1 MLIRGFKNQ
10 FIFTDNTKHIFR
22 ALKYRNYKLYFTG
35 QTVSLIGTWI
45 QMIAMSWLVYD
56 LTNSTFMLGLVGFVS
71 RVPSL
76 LFAPLAGVLAD
87 KMNKYKLLYLTQVL
101 SMLQAVIITVLLF
114 TKTIEIWHIVVLG
127 MFLGIINSFDMPI
140 RQSFVVEL
148 IEDKEDL
155 SNAIALNSAM
165 VNGARLIGPT
175 IAGVLVAALG
185 ESWCFFLNA
194 LSFVAILL
202 TLSLMK
208 VPKTFIEKK
217 NESYLRKLK
226 DGFKYAYDFKPIRYI
241 LLLLAL
247 ISMMGMP
254 FQVLMPYFA
263 KDVFQGGPYVL
274 GFLMAATGVGAL
286 AGALYLAYRKSVLG
300 LGKNLVYA
308 SLLFGAG
315 LIVFAISQNFILS
328 VTVLA
333 FTGFGMMVEIT
344 ASNTMLQTLAD
355 DDKRGRVMSFYTLA
369 FMGTVPL
376 GNLMTGVMSD
386 LIGVT
391 YTIILGG
398 ICCILG
404 AGYFALKLPVVR
416 KYARPIYIRK
426 EIIILDEELDSL

>member
-1 MLIRGFKNQ
+1 
-10 FIFTDNTKHIFR
+10 
-22 ALKYRNYKLYFTG
+22 
-35 QTVSLIGTWI
+35 
-45 QMIAMSWLVYD
+45 MIAMSWLVYD
-56 LTNSTFMLGLVGFVS
+56 LTHSTFMLGLVGFVS
-71 RVPSL
+71 RIPSL
-76 LFAPLAGVLAD
+76 LFAPVAGVLAD
-87 KMNKYKLLYLTQVL
+87 KMNKYKLLYLTQIL

-114 TKTIEIWHIVVLG
+114 TNTIEIWHIVVLG

-165 VNGARLIGPT
+165 VNGTRLIGPT
-175 IAGVLVAALG
+175 IAGVLVAAVG

-208 VPKTFIEKK
+208 VPKSFAEKK
-217 NESYLRKLK
+217 NESYIRKLK

-263 KDVFQGGPYVL
+263 KDVFQGGPFVL

-286 AGALYLAYRKSVLG
+286 AGAFYLAYRKSVLG

-308 SLLFGAG
+308 SLMFGAG
-315 LIVFAISQNFILS
+315 LIVFALSQNFLLS
-328 VTVLA
+328 VVVLA

-344 ASNTMLQTLAD
+344 ASNTLLQTLSD

-376 GNLMTGVMSD
+376 GNLMTGVLSD
-386 LIGVT
+386 LVGVT

-404 AGYFALKLPVVR
+404 AAYFAFKLPVVR